1 MKVATTLGFVL
12 GLLILGTSSNAF
24 AHARNVGLGVAIG
37 GTYSPT
43 QLNKVDVGS
52 GFGWGFFVD
61 IPLLDTFV
69 ISPAAML
76 RESDFGDGNGKRP
89 VTDIDINFKF
99 IVPMGKMKLGAG
111 VLGGITSADKFYGH
125 YGALGYWSIQ
135 AVSNLD
141 IFLLGQYKQTLLE
154 TSQIDDLHVYIGG
167 MFRF

>member
-1 MKVATTLGFVL
+1 MKVTTTLGFVL
-12 GLLILGTSSNAF
+12 GLLILGTGSNAF
-24 AHARNVGLGVAIG
+24 AHARNVGLGVAVG

-43 QLNKVDVGS
+43 QLNTIDVGS

-76 RESDFGDGNGKRP
+76 RESNFGGGKRP
-89 VTDIDINFKF
+89 VTDIDLNFKF
-99 IVPMGKMKLGAG
+99 IVPMGKMKLGVG

-141 IFLLGQYKQTLLE
+141 IFLLGQYKQTLHQ
-154 TSQIDDLHVYIGG
+154 TKQIDDLHIYAGG